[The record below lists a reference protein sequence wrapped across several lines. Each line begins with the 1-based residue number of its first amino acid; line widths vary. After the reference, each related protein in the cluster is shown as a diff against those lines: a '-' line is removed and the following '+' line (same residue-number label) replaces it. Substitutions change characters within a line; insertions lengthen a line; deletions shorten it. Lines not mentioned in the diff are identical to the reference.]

1 MIKDEPY
8 HCSICKKLI
17 IEHKIAQTQFYCFNI
32 AILCAECVGKLSQY
46 QKDPLVSEL
55 IDMLGKE
62 IAIFVDGDDLSKFT
76 KPPDLSLIHISEP
89 TRPY

>member
-17 IEHKIAQTQFYCFNI
+17 IEHRIAQTQFYCFNT
-32 AILCAECVGKLSQY
+32 AILCAQCVGQLSLY

-62 IAIFVDGDDLSKFT
+62 IAIFVDGDNIAKFT
-76 KPPDLSLIHISEP
+76 KPPDSKIC
-89 TRPY
+89 